1 VTIVLRNFLEQF
13 RQFGI
18 SSKPFAIALVHPEAF
33 RLALNRGPIH
43 SKGPCML
50 DLKGNRITYFGHST
64 FSLTTRSG
72 QIALI
77 DPWILTNPV
86 CPESVK
92 RLARVDAIFLTHGH
106 SDHLGDL
113 LAIAKQFRPK
123 LVAIFETCLWLAG
136 KGFEKETLPMSKGG
150 TQQVGDFGVTM
161 THAFHSNT
169 IEDNG
174 ERIYGGEPAGLVVR
188 MPGGATIYHAGD
200 TALFGDMK
208 LIGEL
213 YSPQLAMLP
222 IGDLYTMGPREA
234 AYAIRFLGVKHVV
247 PMHYATFPVLTG
259 TPEKLRDETRDIP
272 GITIHALKPGDSL

>member
-1 VTIVLRNFLEQF
+1 
-13 RQFGI
+13 
-18 SSKPFAIALVHPEAF
+18 
-33 RLALNRGPIH
+33 
-43 SKGPCML
+43 ML
-50 DLKGNRITYFGHST
+50 DLKGNRVTYFGHSA

-77 DPWILTNPV
+77 DPWIVTNPV

-247 PMHYATFPVLTG
+247 PIA
-259 TPEKLRDETRDIP
+259 LRDISGIDRHTRKVARRNPRHSGHHHSRAETRRLPVSSSGRNCGPRSP
-272 GITIHALKPGDSL
+272 GWRAVRPVAA